1 MPRIGAIDDQQDGRR
16 VLGNRLD
23 GKVCIVTGSG
33 SGMGRACAIEMA
45 AQGGRVMVTD
55 VNEASA
61 RETLDSIV
69 ATGGDADMFV
79 CNLRK
84 GDEIKALMG
93 FTAERFGGI
102 DVLHN
107 NAAVHETDLTE
118 KTSIEE
124 LPEEIWDIVYEIN
137 LKAIWLTTRYAA
149 PYLKQSKLGPAIVNV
164 ASTGS
169 FVSYPQAGAYCATK
183 GGVLLLT
190 KATAVDLAPYGI
202 RCNCYCPGA
211 IDTPMLQKYYEAA
224 PDKDTIMSVLT
235 GAHLIPRL
243 GKVEEIA
250 KLACFLASDDSSFIN
265 GASYVIDGGTLAWR
279 GMRAAD

>member
-1 MPRIGAIDDQQDGRR
+1 M
-16 VLGNRLD
+16 GNRLD

-55 VNEASA
+55 VNEAAA
-61 RETLDSIV
+61 RETLDAILAV
-69 ATGGDADMFV
+69 GGEADMFL
-79 CNLRK
+79 CNLRR
-84 GDEIKALMG
+84 GDEIKALMD
-93 FTAERFGGI
+93 FTAQRFGGI

-107 NAAVHETDLTE
+107 NAAVHETDLTD

-124 LPEEIWDIVYEIN
+124 LPEDVWNIVYEIN
-137 LKAIWLTTRYAA
+137 LKALWLTTRYVV
-149 PYLKQSKLGPAIVNV
+149 PYMKQSTRGPAIVNV

-224 PDKDTIMSVLT
+224 PDKDAIMSVLT